1 MPAPPRRT
9 LLLIYESDSAQHVRV
24 VRQLAQ
30 LLRSRC
36 NFTVVS
42 EMTRHEQ
49 IRRSRADFVLDAFTH
64 ADVVL
69 VVVSEDLR
77 AAWRAQRSDNRST
90 PGRCAP
96 SVGELL
102 LEQLRHEV
110 VLRPGTVRRVA
121 ARFDYTPAGPGH
133 VDTDLALVRTVYE
146 LPRDVHRLLQSLR
159 GVDRSTQMLN
169 LACCL
174 SLAPDDDDVTELEQ
188 SVAVARQHHQ
198 QRQVPAASDVIEAT
212 AGSVSAT
219 RPLNNTTAPPLNV
232 GHLQSNV
239 TSGYVSALTGELR
252 SIDGRRG
259 RSPAMP
265 SFHGGRYSSPA
276 AVEDSLSVTS
286 ALLGSQY
293 PSVASLDSSDIDQR
307 VSLMNGE
314 YDQLS
319 GRVHSRYSVTAAAT
333 VEL

>member
-1 MPAPPRRT
+1 MPTSPRRT
-9 LLLIYESDSAQHVRV
+9 LLLIYESDSAQHVHV

-102 LEQLRHEV
+102 LQQLRHEV
-110 VLRPGTVRRVA
+110 VLRRPGTVRRVA
-121 ARFDYTPAGPGH
+121 ARFDYTPAGPDN

-146 LPRDVHRLLQSLR
+146 LPRDVHRLLQRLR

-169 LACCL
+169 LACWL
-174 SLAPDDDDVTELEQ
+174 SLEPDDDLTELEQ

-198 QRQVPAASDVIEAT
+198 QRQVPEASDV
-212 AGSVSAT
+212 
-219 RPLNNTTAPPLNV
+219 L
-232 GHLQSNV
+232 
-239 TSGYVSALTGELR
+239 
-252 SIDGRRG
+252 
-259 RSPAMP
+259 
-265 SFHGGRYSSPA
+265 
-276 AVEDSLSVTS
+276 SL
-286 ALLGSQY
+286 
-293 PSVASLDSSDIDQR
+293 I
-307 VSLMNGE
+307 
-314 YDQLS
+314 
-319 GRVHSRYSVTAAAT
+319 HI
-333 VEL
+333 